1 MVAQHGGGS
10 RDGQSSTLR
19 YPLGAGHRRAL
30 AIVARIRAAERM
42 LRLPKPRYVNR
53 PRPGC
58 HLPKQGERGTVT
70 VLRGGVT
77 KIFNKQAL

>member
-1 MVAQHGGGS
+1 M
-10 RDGQSSTLR
+10 
-19 YPLGAGHRRAL
+19 